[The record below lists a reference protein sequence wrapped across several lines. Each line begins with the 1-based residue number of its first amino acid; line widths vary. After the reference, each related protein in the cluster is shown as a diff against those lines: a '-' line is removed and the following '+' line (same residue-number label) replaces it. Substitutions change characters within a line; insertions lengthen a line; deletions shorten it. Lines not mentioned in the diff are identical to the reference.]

1 MLYMSNSCA
10 IITPTA
16 SNYAAE
22 NGEKKMNTKL
32 YKKAMKALEKFGSK
46 DARSCAIFLNAA
58 GMNPAAAGN
67 WEIQTAL
74 EDWLLS

>member
-1 MLYMSNSCA
+1 
-10 IITPTA
+10 
-16 SNYAAE
+16 
-22 NGEKKMNTKL
+22 MNTKL

-46 DARSCAIFLNAA
+46 DARSCAIFLNGK